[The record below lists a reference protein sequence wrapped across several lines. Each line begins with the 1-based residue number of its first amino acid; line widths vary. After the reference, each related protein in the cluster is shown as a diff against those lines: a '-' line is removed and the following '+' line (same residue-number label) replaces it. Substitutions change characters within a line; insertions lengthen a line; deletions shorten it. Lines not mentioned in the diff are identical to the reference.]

1 MDNKVFILIFTAFI
15 FGLRHGF
22 DWDHIAAISDF
33 TGSAQTK
40 LEKFI
45 NASIYA
51 LGHAAVV
58 FLLGILLI
66 GFGVTLPSWIDQIME
81 PVVGLTLI
89 MLGLVLLYQV
99 FKKDRKLN
107 LKSRW
112 TYLINAVLKI
122 SNLILHKLHIKHTH
136 NPIKIDSLGKRG
148 ALVVGI
154 IHGIGVETPTQ
165 VLLFIAASGSSNI
178 VSGLLIL
185 LSFVL
190 GLLIS
195 NTLVTLVSL
204 FGFTS
209 LKNHR
214 VAYLTLGCLA
224 GVFSLVLGLVLVLGS
239 SFTKMFLNI

>member
-122 SNLILHKLHIKHTH
+122 SNLILHKFHI
-136 NPIKIDSLGKRG
+136 
-148 ALVVGI
+148 
-154 IHGIGVETPTQ
+154 
-165 VLLFIAASGSSNI
+165 
-178 VSGLLIL
+178 
-185 LSFVL
+185 
-190 GLLIS
+190 
-195 NTLVTLVSL
+195 
-204 FGFTS
+204 
-209 LKNHR
+209 
-214 VAYLTLGCLA
+214 
-224 GVFSLVLGLVLVLGS
+224 
-239 SFTKMFLNI
+239 

>member
-1 MDNKVFILIFTAFI
+1 MRRKINNKNIVNPDFIYN
-15 FGLRHGF
+15 
-22 DWDHIAAISDF
+22 S
-33 TGSAQTK
+33 QK

-148 ALVVGI
+148 ALVGGI

-195 NTLVTLVSL
+195 NTIVTLVSL

>member
-1 MDNKVFILIFTAFI
+1 M
-15 FGLRHGF
+15 
-22 DWDHIAAISDF
+22 
-33 TGSAQTK
+33 
-40 LEKFI
+40 
-45 NASIYA
+45 
-51 LGHAAVV
+51 
-58 FLLGILLI
+58 
-66 GFGVTLPSWIDQIME
+66 
-81 PVVGLTLI
+81 
-89 MLGLVLLYQV
+89 
-99 FKKDRKLN
+99 
-107 LKSRW
+107 
-112 TYLINAVLKI
+112 
-122 SNLILHKLHIKHTH
+122 
-136 NPIKIDSLGKRG
+136 
-148 ALVVGI
+148 GI